1 MAETL
6 GRAVMFFLI
15 INPTILG
22 RHNTND
28 MSTLNLFE
36 RTPFDLLVRNFLT
49 QEGNYKP
56 VEQNLKLSHPL
67 DVYQTTEGLT
77 FEIACTGIDKSD
89 LEILVEGQTLRVN
102 YNKPKDDCGCGSDCE
117 CSQVEYIYRGIA
129 KRSFNLGW
137 KIDPRFNLSKAT
149 PAFNNGL
156 LTIIVPFLEG
166 KGIKTLT
173 IK

>member
-1 MAETL
+1 
-6 GRAVMFFLI
+6 
-15 INPTILG
+15 
-22 RHNTND
+22 

-49 QEGNYKP
+49 QEGNYRP

-67 DVYQTTEGLT
+67 DIYQTIEGLT
-77 FEIACTGIDKSD
+77 FEIACTGIDKKD

-102 YNKPKDDCGCGSDCE
+102 YNKKVNSKDE
-117 CSQVEYIYRGIA
+117 ELQEELRLEYLYRGIA

-137 KIDPRFNLSKAT
+137 KVDPKFELSKAI
-149 PAFNNGL
+149 PSFKNGL
-156 LTIIVPFLEG
+156 LTIMVPLKEG

>member
-1 MAETL
+1 
-6 GRAVMFFLI
+6 
-15 INPTILG
+15 
-22 RHNTND
+22 

-49 QEGNYKP
+49 QEGNYRP

-67 DVYQTTEGLT
+67 DIYQTIEGLI
-77 FEIACTGIDKSD
+77 FEIACTGIDKND

-102 YNKPKDDCGCGSDCE
+102 YNKKVNSEDE
-117 CSQVEYIYRGIA
+117 ELQEELRLEYLYRGIA

-137 KIDPRFNLSKAT
+137 KVDPKFELSKAI
-149 PAFNNGL
+149 PSFKNGL
-156 LTIIVPFLEG
+156 LTIMVPLKEG

>member
-1 MAETL
+1 
-6 GRAVMFFLI
+6 
-15 INPTILG
+15 
-22 RHNTND
+22 

-49 QEGNYKP
+49 QEGNYRP

-67 DVYQTTEGLT
+67 DIYQTIEGLT
-77 FEIACTGIDKSD
+77 FEIACTGIDKND

-102 YNKPKDDCGCGSDCE
+102 YNKKVNSEDE
-117 CSQVEYIYRGIA
+117 ELQEELRLEYLYRGIA

-137 KIDPRFNLSKAT
+137 KVDPKFELSKAI
-149 PAFNNGL
+149 PSFKNGL
-156 LTIIVPFLEG
+156 LTIMVPLKEG

>member
-1 MAETL
+1 
-6 GRAVMFFLI
+6 
-15 INPTILG
+15 
-22 RHNTND
+22 

-49 QEGNYKP
+49 QEGNYRP

-67 DVYQTTEGLT
+67 DIYQTIEGLT
-77 FEIACTGIDKSD
+77 FEIACTGIDKND

-102 YNKPKDDCGCGSDCE
+102 YNKKVNSEDE
-117 CSQVEYIYRGIA
+117 ELQEELRLEYLYRGIA

-137 KIDPRFNLSKAT
+137 KVDPKFELSKAI
-149 PAFNNGL
+149 PSFKNGL
-156 LTIIVPFLEG
+156 LTIIVPLKEG

>member
-1 MAETL
+1 
-6 GRAVMFFLI
+6 
-15 INPTILG
+15 
-22 RHNTND
+22 

-49 QEGNYKP
+49 QEGNYRP
-56 VEQNLKLSHPL
+56 VEQNLKLAHPL
-67 DVYQTTEGLT
+67 DIYQSNNGLT
-77 FEIACTGIDKSD
+77 FEIACTGIDKED

-102 YNKPKDDCGCGSDCE
+102 YNKPTNSDAE
-117 CSQVEYIYRGIA
+117 EVEESINLEYLYRGIA

-137 KIDPRFNLSKAT
+137 KVDPKFNLAKAK
-149 PAFNNGL
+149 PSFNNGL
-156 LTIIVPFLEG
+156 LTIEVPFLEG

>member
-1 MAETL
+1 
-6 GRAVMFFLI
+6 
-15 INPTILG
+15 
-22 RHNTND
+22 

-49 QEGNYKP
+49 QEGNYRP
-56 VEQNLKLSHPL
+56 VEQNLKLAHPL

-77 FEIACTGIDKSD
+77 FEIACTGIDKND

-102 YNKPKDDCGCGSDCE
+102 YDKKSDPE
-117 CSQVEYIYRGIA
+117 SEGLKEELKLEYLYKGIA

-137 KIDPRFNLSKAT
+137 KVDPKFDLSKAT
-149 PAFNNGL
+149 PSFDNGL
-156 LTIIVPFLEG
+156 LVIYVPFAKG

>member
-1 MAETL
+1 
-6 GRAVMFFLI
+6 
-15 INPTILG
+15 
-22 RHNTND
+22 

-49 QEGNYKP
+49 QEGNYIP

-67 DVYQTTEGLT
+67 DIYQTIEGLT
-77 FEIACTGIDKSD
+77 FEIACTGIDKND

-102 YNKPKDDCGCGSDCE
+102 YNKKVNSEDE
-117 CSQVEYIYRGIA
+117 ELQEELRLEYLYRGIA

-137 KIDPRFNLSKAT
+137 KVDPKFELSKAI
-149 PAFNNGL
+149 PSFKNGL
-156 LTIIVPFLEG
+156 LTIMVPLKEG